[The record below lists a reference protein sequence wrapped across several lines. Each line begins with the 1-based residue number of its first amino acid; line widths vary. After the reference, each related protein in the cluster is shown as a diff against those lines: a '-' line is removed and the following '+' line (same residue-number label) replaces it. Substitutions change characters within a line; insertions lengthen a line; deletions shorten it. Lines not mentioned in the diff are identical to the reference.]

1 MPARTGCDESRD
13 QYTLP
18 VSGSSELTDSGCQ
31 TISCLTPPAPK
42 ITGEQYPGSLALNAR
57 QISWPVFLSS
67 ATTVELEPPARQIN
81 LFPSSSGFPA
91 KPHIGVLIL

>member
-1 MPARTGCDESRD
+1 MPARIGSGDFKD

-31 TISCLTPPAPK
+31 TISCLTPPALK
-42 ITGEQYPGSLALNAR
+42 ITGEQYPGSLALKAR
-57 QISWPVFLSS
+57 QISRPVFLSN
-67 ATTVELEPPARQIN
+67 ATTVELEPPARQIS
-81 LFPSSSGFPA
+81 LLPSSSGFPA